1 MTNVADWKP
10 EIRRRLQSLQLEPTR
25 NAAIVEELSQL
36 LDDCYEE
43 SLAGGA
49 TEAEAYQRT
58 LAELSGSELL
68 ARELRRMER
77 QSKPEPLVL
86 GANRRTNMIA
96 NLWRDLR
103 FGLRMLRKSPGFTVV
118 AALTLALGIGA
129 NTAIYSVVNGVLLRP
144 LPYPEPERLVTV
156 WERYAALNIEQN
168 DPAAANYAD
177 WKAQS
182 QS

>member
-1 MTNVADWKP
+1 MLGESPASNPTVPDWKP
-10 EIRRRLQSLQLEPTR
+10 EIRRRLQNLQLEPTR

-49 TEAEAYQRT
+49 TETEAYQQT

-68 ARELRRMER
+68 ARELSRKERRR
-77 QSKPEPLVL
+77 NPEPVVL
-86 GANRRTNMIA
+86 GTDRRTNMIA

-118 AALTLALGIGA
+118 ATLTLAL
-129 NTAIYSVVNGVLLRP
+129 
-144 LPYPEPERLVTV
+144 
-156 WERYAALNIEQN
+156 
-168 DPAAANYAD
+168 
-177 WKAQS
+177 
-182 QS
+182 